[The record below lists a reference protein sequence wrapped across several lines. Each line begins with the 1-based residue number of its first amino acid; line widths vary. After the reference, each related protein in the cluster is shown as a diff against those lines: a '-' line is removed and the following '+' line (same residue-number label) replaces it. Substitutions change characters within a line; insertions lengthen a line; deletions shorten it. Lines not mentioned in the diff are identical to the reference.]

1 MRHWPPPANCS
12 CQLSTLKFF
21 KGHTFWRGAPGLCD
35 QEADE
40 KPLSRKSKQ
49 QHPDVD
55 PFRGWWSS
63 RNGICLSSWNI
74 SAAHSRE
81 WELCSTEIFKKE
93 KMGDL
98 HNLQPHENSRS
109 DCVNEG
115 LSSPAASWFWFWC
128 CSSFWFEIS
137 VGPQNWK
144 NCFTM
149 FKKSDNCKLWIA
161 GDFGLKQTDDGWVI
175 ALGNLWAVRRQQTSN
190 ENEPL

>member
-12 CQLSTLKFF
+12 CQGSTLKFF

-81 WELCSTEIFKKE
+81 WELCSTENGSI
-93 KMGDL
+93 
-98 HNLQPHENSRS
+98 Q
-109 DCVNEG
+109 EG
-115 LSSPAASWFWFWC
+115 KNGWLTQLAASWKLKKRLCQWRFVLSC
-128 CSSFWFEIS
+128 CILILILMLLLFLIWNFCWT
-137 VGPQNWK
+137 PK
-144 NCFTM
+144 L
-149 FKKSDNCKLWIA
+149 KKLLYN
-161 GDFGLKQTDDGWVI
+161 V
-175 ALGNLWAVRRQQTSN
+175 
-190 ENEPL
+190 